1 MKQAIPTD
9 LISTSEAQKLLGVS
23 RPTMSRLL
31 REGVIRYFPNPIDR
45 RVKFVSK
52 AEVLALLPRRAEA
65 A

>member
-9 LISTSEAQKLLGVS
+9 LISTAEAQKLLGVS

-31 REGVIRYFPNPIDR
+31 KEGVIRYFPNPIDR
-45 RVKFVSK
+45 RVKLVSK

>member
-31 REGVIRYFPNPIDR
+31 REGVIRYFPNLIDR

-52 AEVLALLPRRAEA
+52 AAVLALLPRRAEA

>member
-31 REGVIRYFPNPIDR
+31 REGVIQFFPNPIDR

>member
-9 LISTSEAQKLLGVS
+9 LISTSEAQRLLGVS

-31 REGVIRYFPNPIDR
+31 KEGVIRYFPNLIDR